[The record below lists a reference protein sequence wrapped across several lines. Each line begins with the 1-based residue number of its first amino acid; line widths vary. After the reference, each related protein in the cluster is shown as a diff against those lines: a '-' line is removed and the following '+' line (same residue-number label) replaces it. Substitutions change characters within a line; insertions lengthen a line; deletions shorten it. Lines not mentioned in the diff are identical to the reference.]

1 MPRNLAPV
9 VMVSSNNGF
18 MANQRVVGQDV
29 EASPPQ
35 HYTGRISS
43 VWSDGT
49 AIVNWDYALNAQ
61 AERHL
66 VQSGRVR
73 LHHLNRAAS

>member
-1 MPRNLAPV
+1 MSRNLAPV
-9 VMVSSNNGF
+9 VMVTSKNGF

-35 HYTGRISS
+35 LYTGRISS

-49 AIVNWDYALNAQ
+49 AIVHWDYAINAQ

-66 VQSGRVR
+66 VQSGRIR
-73 LHHLNRAAS
+73 LHHLSRATS